1 MRKIFASSILFSACL
16 FIFSCGSSASE
27 EAKQKKTEDSLAAI
41 ERNSAIN
48 SAEKLLA
55 GDDSTATHDS
65 IKK

>member
-1 MRKIFASSILFSACL
+1 MRKLLALSVFFSTC
-16 FIFSCGSSASE
+16 FIIFSCGPSATE
-27 EAKQKKTEDSLAAI
+27 EARQKKTEDSLAAI

-55 GDDSTATHDS
+55 GDDSTTNQDT